1 LRVGVTGGIG
11 SGKTALTD
19 WLSEQGIVIV
29 DADRVAR
36 DVVQPGTPALKAI
49 IDAFGEQYL
58 TQDGNLDRAAMR
70 QLVFGDEEKRLL
82 LESITHPQIR
92 EALWDQL
99 QRADSAY
106 VVLSSPLLLES
117 GQSEMVDVSVV
128 VDVPEEMQIQRT
140 MARDA
145 NDKALVE
152 KIMAAQMRRQK
163 RLELADIVVDNS
175 GDLSALHDRA
185 ALLHETLLNRAAGA

>member
-1 LRVGVTGGIG
+1 MGVTGGIG

-19 WLSEQGIVIV
+19 WLSKQGIVIV

-36 DVVQPGTPALKAI
+36 DVVQPGTPTLKAI
-49 IDAFGEQYL
+49 IDAFGGQYL

-70 QLVFGDEEKRLL
+70 ELVFGDEKKRLL
-82 LESITHPQIR
+82 LEAITHPKIR

-117 GQSEMVDVSVV
+117 GQSEMVDIRVV
-128 VDVPEEMQIQRT
+128 VDIPEEMQIQRT

-152 KIMAAQMRRQK
+152 KIMAAQMSRQE
-163 RLELADIVVDNS
+163 RLQLADIVVDNS
-175 GDLSALHDRA
+175 GDLSALRDRA
-185 ALLHETLLNRAAGA
+185 ALLHETLLNRVAGA